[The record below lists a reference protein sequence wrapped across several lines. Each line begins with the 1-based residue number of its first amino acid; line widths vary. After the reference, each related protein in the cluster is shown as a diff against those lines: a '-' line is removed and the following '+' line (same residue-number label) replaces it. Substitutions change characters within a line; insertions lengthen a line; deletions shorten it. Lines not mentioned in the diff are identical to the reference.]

1 MLGVEFL
8 LIDLTN
14 FTAKNLWIERGN
26 RRETAC
32 RDIRGGGGGG
42 GVIKSFVNKILE
54 ATFYIYS
61 LVFMVPKKGVIFLKS
76 TLLGSSKQPKF
87 SNALNP
93 VFTSSTP
100 VLT

>member
-1 MLGVEFL
+1 MLGVESP

-32 RDIRGGGGGG
+32 RDIRGGG
-42 GVIKSFVNKILE
+42 E

-61 LVFMVPKKGVIFLKS
+61 LVFMVPKKGVIFLIS